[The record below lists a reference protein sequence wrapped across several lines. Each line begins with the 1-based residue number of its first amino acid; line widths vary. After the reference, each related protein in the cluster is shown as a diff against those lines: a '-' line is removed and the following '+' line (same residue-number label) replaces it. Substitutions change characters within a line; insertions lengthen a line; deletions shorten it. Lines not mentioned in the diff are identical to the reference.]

1 MAQVPLMSLGG
12 ENKPW
17 NARGR
22 HFLASTVLAGSR
34 PSWWEEGRS
43 SRQSLAPPVPAEV
56 VAVVAVFLTE
66 RPQRRWVSPFSFMS
80 CLRRLQLFSTWGT

>member
-17 NARGR
+17 DARGR

-43 SRQSLAPPVPAEV
+43 SRQSLGPPVPAEA
-56 VAVVAVFLTE
+56 VAVVAVFLSE
-66 RPQRRWVSPFSFMS
+66 RPAAKVGLSP
-80 CLRRLQLFSTWGT
+80 LFHVLPAPFAVV